1 MGHKYKDKYISIKDI
16 YKNIKINIYKHID
29 YSLYYNIIKRYFE
42 IEDKESVISEFISQL
57 NYKIR
62 GLYFVPINI
71 NYSNIL
77 YMFKDNELKINIKT
91 VNKKPVLNFN
101 GASNLKIQDEKSSLS
116 ARYAFA
122 DKSTLRYPSK
132 SITMPDKTVSFTLT
146 NDAFESVKKL
156 YTNLSLP
163 DIAFKGEGGKIK
175 LVALDK
181 KNSNSN
187 ESSIVVG
194 ETDIEF
200 TAYIKAENMKIIPGE
215 YDVALSKAKIAH
227 FKNKK
232 VHVQYWIALEADSSF

>member
-1 MGHKYKDKYISIKDI
+1 MKISDSTISILRNFSDI
-16 YKNIKINIYKHID
+16 NANILFKPGKTLNTVSTMKNIMAKAEVEDNFETEFGVYDLPEFLRAID
-29 YSLYYNIIKRYFE
+29 S
-42 IEDKESVISEFISQL
+42 
-57 NYKIR
+57 
-62 GLYFVPINI
+62 
-71 NYSNIL
+71 
-77 YMFKDNELKINIKT
+77 FKQ
-91 VNKKPVLNFN
+91 PVLKFN
-101 GASNLKIQDEKSSLS
+101 GSANLKIEDEKTSLS

-122 DKSTLRYPSK
+122 DKSTLVTPTK
-132 SITMPDKTVSFTLT
+132 EIKMPDQTVSFTLK
-146 NDAFESVKKL
+146 NEDYESVKKL

-187 ESSIVVG
+187 ESSITVG

-227 FKNKK
+227 FINKK
-232 VHVQYWIALEADSSF
+232 VKVQYWIALEADSTF

>member
-1 MGHKYKDKYISIKDI
+1 MKISDSTISILRNFSDI
-16 YKNIKINIYKHID
+16 NANILFKPGKTLNTVSTMKNIMAKAEVEEDFETEFGVYDLPEFLRAID
-29 YSLYYNIIKRYFE
+29 S
-42 IEDKESVISEFISQL
+42 
-57 NYKIR
+57 
-62 GLYFVPINI
+62 
-71 NYSNIL
+71 
-77 YMFKDNELKINIKT
+77 FKQ
-91 VNKKPVLNFN
+91 PVLKFN
-101 GASNLKIQDEKSSLS
+101 GSANLKIQDEKTSLS

-122 DKSTLRYPSK
+122 DKSTLVTPTK
-132 SITMPDKTVSFTLT
+132 EIKMPDQTVTFTLK
-146 NDAFESVKKL
+146 NEDYESVKKL

-187 ESSIVVG
+187 ESSIIVG

-227 FKNKK
+227 FINKK
-232 VHVQYWIALEADSSF
+232 VKVQYWIALEADSTF

>member
-1 MGHKYKDKYISIKDI
+1 MKISDSTISILRNFSDI
-16 YKNIKINIYKHID
+16 NANILFKPGKTLNTVSTMKNIMAKAEVEENFETEFGVYDLPEFLRAID
-29 YSLYYNIIKRYFE
+29 S
-42 IEDKESVISEFISQL
+42 
-57 NYKIR
+57 
-62 GLYFVPINI
+62 
-71 NYSNIL
+71 
-77 YMFKDNELKINIKT
+77 FKQ
-91 VNKKPVLNFN
+91 PVLKFN
-101 GASNLKIQDEKSSLS
+101 GSANLKIQDEKTSLS

-122 DKSTLRYPSK
+122 DKSTLVTPTK
-132 SITMPDKTVSFTLT
+132 EIKMPDQTVTFSLK
-146 NDAFESVKKL
+146 NEDYESVKKL

-187 ESSIVVG
+187 ESSIIVG

-227 FKNKK
+227 FINKK
-232 VHVQYWIALEADSSF
+232 VKVQYWIALEADSTF

>member
-1 MGHKYKDKYISIKDI
+1 MKISDNTIGILRNFSDI
-16 YKNIKINIYKHID
+16 NANILFKPGKTLSTMSTMKNIMAQAD
-29 YSLYYNIIKRYFE
+29 VEEEFE
-42 IEDKESVISEFISQL
+42 SEFGVYDLPEFLRAIDSFQQ
-57 NYKIR
+57 
-62 GLYFVPINI
+62 
-71 NYSNIL
+71 
-77 YMFKDNELKINIKT
+77 
-91 VNKKPVLNFN
+91 PVLKFN
-101 GASNLKIQDEKSSLS
+101 GTANLKIQDEKSTLS

-132 SITMPDKTVSFTLT
+132 QISMPDKTVTFSLK
-146 NDAFESVKKL
+146 NSDYESVKKL

-163 DIAFKGEGGKIK
+163 DIAFKGEKGKIK

-187 ESSIVVG
+187 ESSVTVG
-194 ETDIEF
+194 ETDLEF
-200 TAYIKAENMKIIPGE
+200 TAYIKAENMKIIPGD

>member
-1 MGHKYKDKYISIKDI
+1 MKISDNTIGILRNFSDI
-16 YKNIKINIYKHID
+16 NANILFKPGKTLSTMSTMKNIMAQAD
-29 YSLYYNIIKRYFE
+29 VEEEFE
-42 IEDKESVISEFISQL
+42 SEFGVYDLPEFLRAIDSFQQ
-57 NYKIR
+57 
-62 GLYFVPINI
+62 
-71 NYSNIL
+71 
-77 YMFKDNELKINIKT
+77 
-91 VNKKPVLNFN
+91 PVLKFN
-101 GASNLKIQDEKSSLS
+101 GTANLKIQDEKSTLS

-132 SITMPDKTVSFTLT
+132 QISMPDKTVTFSLK
-146 NDAFESVKKL
+146 NSDYESVKKL

-163 DIAFKGEGGKIK
+163 DIAFKGEKGKIK

-187 ESSIVVG
+187 ESSVVVG
-194 ETDIEF
+194 ETDLEF
-200 TAYIKAENMKIIPGE
+200 TAYVKAENMKIIPGD

>member
-1 MGHKYKDKYISIKDI
+1 MKISDSTISILRNFSDI
-16 YKNIKINIYKHID
+16 NANILFKPGKKLSTVSTMKTIMAQAD
-29 YSLYYNIIKRYFE
+29 VEEEFE
-42 IEDKESVISEFISQL
+42 SEFGIYDLPEFLRAIDS
-57 NYKIR
+57 
-62 GLYFVPINI
+62 
-71 NYSNIL
+71 
-77 YMFKDNELKINIKT
+77 FKQ
-91 VNKKPVLNFN
+91 PVLKFN
-101 GASNLKIQDEKSSLS
+101 GSANLKIQDEKTSLS

-122 DKSTLRYPSK
+122 DKSTLVTPTK
-132 SITMPDKTVSFTLT
+132 EIKMPDQTVAFTLK
-146 NDAFESVKKL
+146 NEDYESVKKL

-187 ESSIVVG
+187 ESSITVG

-227 FKNKK
+227 FINKK
-232 VHVQYWIALEADSSF
+232 VKVQYWIALEADSTF

>member
-1 MGHKYKDKYISIKDI
+1 MKISDSTISILRNFSDI
-16 YKNIKINIYKHID
+16 NANILFKPGKTLNTVSTMKNIMAKAEVEENFETEFGVYDLPEFLRAID
-29 YSLYYNIIKRYFE
+29 SFK
-42 IEDKESVISEFISQL
+42 Q
-57 NYKIR
+57 
-62 GLYFVPINI
+62 PI
-71 NYSNIL
+71 
-77 YMFKDNELKINIKT
+77 LK
-91 VNKKPVLNFN
+91 FN
-101 GASNLKIQDEKSSLS
+101 GSANLKIQDEKTSLS

-122 DKSTLRYPSK
+122 DKSTLVTPTK
-132 SITMPDKTVSFTLT
+132 EVKMPDQTVTFTLK
-146 NDAFESVKKL
+146 NEDYESVKKL

-187 ESSIVVG
+187 ESSIIVG

-227 FKNKK
+227 FINKK
-232 VHVQYWIALEADSSF
+232 VKVQYWIALEADSTF